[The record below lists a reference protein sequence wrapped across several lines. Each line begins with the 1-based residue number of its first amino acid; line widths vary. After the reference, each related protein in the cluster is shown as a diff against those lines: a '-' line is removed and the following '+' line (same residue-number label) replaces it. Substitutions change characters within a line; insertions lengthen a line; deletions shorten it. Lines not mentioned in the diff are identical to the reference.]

1 MAETSQFDVVVIGA
15 GPGGYVAAIRAGQ
28 LGLKTALVEK
38 REQFGGTCL
47 NVGCIPT
54 KALLF
59 GADLQDYFAH
69 AKELGFDVKGFSVD
83 WPALQARK
91 QQIVTKLTKG
101 VAFLLKKNKV
111 QTLAGTA
118 RLEGPGRLSVTD
130 AKNQT
135 QKIAARNIILATG
148 SEAKMLPGLE
158 ADGKT
163 ILSNIEI
170 LALKELPKSLVV
182 IGAGAV
188 GVEFASIFHR
198 FGTKVT
204 ILEMLPHAVPLE
216 DEEVSAELEKS
227 FKKQGIALHLGAKV
241 QKVAKSDK
249 GVTIDFTSADGK
261 TQKLEAE
268 KCLVAV
274 GRAPNTQNV
283 GLEKTHARLER
294 GFVKTNGHMQT
305 DEPGLYAIG
314 DIVAA
319 SPLLAHVAEMEGIVA
334 VSHAA
339 GKPIEPINYQ
349 QVPNCTYTEP
359 EVASVGLTEKRAREA
374 GHQVKIGKFPFAAN
388 SKAAIL
394 GAREGFIKIVSNPKY
409 GEILGVHMVGPRV
422 TEMIAEAVTAMR
434 LEATV
439 DDFAHTIHPHP
450 TLSEALLEAAEGV
463 EGMSIHI

>member
-1 MAETSQFDVVVIGA
+1 MAETSQFDVVIIGS

-28 LGLKTALVEK
+28 LGLKTAIVEK
-38 REQFGGTCL
+38 DDKFGGTCL
-47 NVGCIPT
+47 HVGCIPT
-54 KALLF
+54 KVLLF
-59 GADLQDYFAH
+59 SADLHDYFAH
-69 AKELGFDVKGFSVD
+69 AKDFGFEVKSFSLD
-83 WPALQARK
+83 WTALLARK
-91 QQIVTKLTKG
+91 QQIVTKLSKG
-101 VAFLLKKNKV
+101 VGFLLKKNKV
-111 QTLAGTA
+111 ETLHGYA

-130 AKNQT
+130 AKNQV
-135 QKIAARNIILATG
+135 QKVTAKSIVLATG
-148 SEAKMLPGLE
+148 SEAKMIPGLE

-163 ILSNIEI
+163 ILTNIEI
-170 LALKELPKSLVV
+170 LGLKEIPKSLVV

-227 FKKQGIALHLGAKV
+227 FKKQGIGLHLGAKV
-241 QKVAKSDK
+241 QKVGKSPR
-249 GVTIDFTSADGK
+249 GVAVDFIGADGK
-261 TQKLEAE
+261 AQKLEAE

-274 GRAPNTQNV
+274 GRSPNTQNV
-283 GLEKTHARLER
+283 GLEKTRARLER

-314 DIVAA
+314 DIVAS
-319 SPLLAHVAEMEGIVA
+319 SPLLAHVGAMEGIVA
-334 VSHAA
+334 VTHAA
-339 GKPIEPINYQ
+339 GKSVEPINYN

-359 EVASVGLTEKRAREA
+359 EVASVGLTEARAREA
-374 GHQVKIGKFPFAAN
+374 GHQVRIGKFPFSAN

-394 GAREGFIKIVSNPKY
+394 GAREGFVKIVSDQKY
-409 GEILGVHMVGPRV
+409 GEILGVHMIGPRV

-439 DDFAHTIHPHP
+439 DDLAHTIHPHP
-450 TLSEALLEAAEGV
+450 TLTEAVLEAAEGA